1 MTNAQ
6 MIKKLVALE
15 PELDIIK
22 VEEIKEKGKIK
33 VNGKIISELGFL
45 VDGTEEIL
53 YEGKKIK
60 LEENKKYYML
70 NKPKGYVTTAKEQFN
85 RKSVLDLINSTERIY
100 PVGRLDMYSEGLLLL
115 TNDGEFTNIITHPKK
130 HIAKTYRV
138 ILNKNITEEMI
149 KKLENG
155 VDIGGYITSKAK
167 VNKLKDREI
176 EITIYEGKNRQIRK
190 MCEAIGNIVINLKRV
205 SIGELKLGKL
215 ETGKYVELTDKD
227 IQKIFE

>member
-1 MTNAQ
+1 MEKIRLNKYIA
-6 MIKKLVALE
+6 MCGVSSRRKAD
-15 PELDIIK
+15 ELIAN
-22 VEEIKEKGKIK
+22 GKIK

-149 KKLENG
+149 QKLENG
-155 VDIGGYITSKAK
+155 VDIGGYVTSKAE

-176 EITIYEGKNRQIRK
+176 EITINEGKNRQIRK
-190 MCEAIGNIVINLKRV
+190 MCEVVGTTVINLKRI
-205 SIGELKLGKL
+205 SIGKLKLGKL
-215 ETGKYVELTDKD
+215 ETGKYIELTDKD

>member
-1 MTNAQ
+1 MEKIRLNKYIA
-6 MIKKLVALE
+6 MCGVSSRRKAD
-15 PELDIIK
+15 ELIAN
-22 VEEIKEKGKIK
+22 GKIK

>member
-1 MTNAQ
+1 MEKIRLNKYIA
-6 MIKKLVALE
+6 MCGVSSRRKAD
-15 PELDIIK
+15 ELI
-22 VEEIKEKGKIK
+22 VNGKIK
-33 VNGKIISELGFL
+33 VNDKVISELGFL

-85 RKSVLDLINSTERIY
+85 RKSVLDLINSNERIY

-115 TNDGEFTNIITHPKK
+115 TNDGEFTNRITHPKK

-205 SIGELKLGKL
+205 SIGNLKLGKL
-215 ETGKYVELTDKD
+215 ETGKYIELTDTD

>member
-1 MTNAQ
+1 MEKIRLNKYIA
-6 MIKKLVALE
+6 MCGVSSRRKAD
-15 PELDIIK
+15 ELIAN
-22 VEEIKEKGKIK
+22 GKIK
-33 VNGKIISELGFL
+33 VNGKVISELGFL
-45 VDGTEEIL
+45 VAGTEEIL

-60 LEENKKYYML
+60 LEENKKYYMI

-85 RKSVLDLINSTERIY
+85 RKSVLDLISSNERIY

-115 TNDGEFTNIITHPKK
+115 TNDGEFTNKITHPKK

-149 KKLENG
+149 QKLENG
-155 VDIGGYITSKAK
+155 VDIGGYVTSKAE

-190 MCEAIGNIVINLKRV
+190 MCEVVGTTVINLKRI
-205 SIGELKLGKL
+205 SIGKLKLGKL
-215 ETGKYVELTDKD
+215 ETGKYIELTDKD

>member
-1 MTNAQ
+1 MEKIRLNKYIA
-6 MIKKLVALE
+6 MCGVSSRRKAD
-15 PELDIIK
+15 ELI
-22 VEEIKEKGKIK
+22 VNGKIK

-115 TNDGEFTNIITHPKK
+115 TNDGEFTNRITHPKK

>member
-1 MTNAQ
+1 MEKIRLNKYIA
-6 MIKKLVALE
+6 MCGVSSRRKAD
-15 PELDIIK
+15 ELI
-22 VEEIKEKGKIK
+22 VNGKIK
-33 VNGKIISELGFL
+33 VNSKIISELGFL

-85 RKSVLDLINSTERIY
+85 RKSVLDLISSKERIY

-115 TNDGEFTNIITHPKK
+115 TNDGEFTNRITHPKK

-167 VNKLKDREI
+167 VNKLKDKEI

-190 MCEAIGNIVINLKRV
+190 MCEAIGNIVINLKRI
-205 SIGELKLGKL
+205 SIGNLKLGKL